1 MCGIS
6 AVVSLSP
13 GSLDSSITAPQN
25 IGDGSQSSKL
35 DQSLETIKHR
45 GPDARDTWTSKDG
58 RVALGHVRLAI
69 NDLSLD
75 GEQPFHSSDDHVH
88 AVVNGELYD
97 ADTIRQRLVKEAGAT
112 FKGKSDSE
120 IVIALYQIY
129 GTSFL
134 RHLRGEFA
142 LCLYD
147 SRTKFFIA
155 ARDRYGIKPLFFTQI
170 DGNLHVAAEMKAFS
184 PFGWNPEWDVRSVLD
199 RRWLFGARTQLDKI
213 RKIKPGSYFTC
224 DATGYIEHMN
234 YWDVEYSDKYVVE
247 HRSEQELINGVRERL
262 LDAVRVRLQAD
273 VPVGIFLSGGI
284 DSSVIAGMV
293 THLVKTEDVKL
304 GINEGMSNIN
314 CYTVGFDEDSGFDES
329 EIARR
334 TAQFLG
340 VNFYKTH
347 MSEQVLADNF
357 EEATWHIEHTMPD
370 LNYIGK
376 YVLSKA
382 PREHG
387 IKVVLT
393 GEGADEHFGGY
404 PVFLSDYFAE
414 FDHSWPAYNL
424 SEAERDAIWKNPKH
438 RPSQFFKIKNAAEDG
453 NKMKSTSAAST
464 QLNNI
469 STLESIGGK
478 FPNIFNDWT
487 AELGEYDPKESI
499 ANNVDGRVKGLIAEK
514 WHPLHTA
521 EYIWTKGFLANAIL
535 TSLGDRAEMAHS
547 LEARPP
553 FLDHPLTEYV
563 NQIPPS
569 LKIRWD
575 PVEQRATEK
584 WILREACKPFITKE
598 IYERKKHVYSAP
610 PAWPIDGPLHKLMK
624 RLVTQENIEQLGFVQ
639 WNKVKGIVPNAF
651 ENRDESSFRLS
662 WTLAQW
668 VVLSKRFG
676 VRRAEACS

>member
-1 MCGIS
+1 M
-6 AVVSLSP
+6 
-13 GSLDSSITAPQN
+13 
-25 IGDGSQSSKL
+25 
-35 DQSLETIKHR
+35 
-45 GPDARDTWTSKDG
+45 
-58 RVALGHVRLAI
+58 
-69 NDLSLD
+69 
-75 GEQPFHSSDDHVH
+75 
-88 AVVNGELYD
+88 
-97 ADTIRQRLVKEAGAT
+97 
-112 FKGKSDSE
+112 
-120 IVIALYQIY
+120 
-129 GTSFL
+129 
-134 RHLRGEFA
+134 
-142 LCLYD
+142 
-147 SRTKFFIA
+147 
-155 ARDRYGIKPLFFTQI
+155 
-170 DGNLHVAAEMKAFS
+170 
-184 PFGWNPEWDVRSVLD
+184 
-199 RRWLFGARTQLDKI
+199 
-213 RKIKPGSYFTC
+213 
-224 DATGYIEHMN
+224 
-234 YWDVEYSDKYVVE
+234 
-247 HRSEQELINGVRERL
+247 RERL

-273 VPVGIFLSGGI
+273 VPVGVFLSGGI

-293 THLVKTEDVKL
+293 THLVKTEGVKL
-304 GINEGMSNIN
+304 GSNEGMANIH

-329 EIARR
+329 GVFLPFTAYLGCPLTRDAEIARR

-340 VNFYKTH
+340 VNFHKTH

-357 EEATWHIEHTMPD
+357 EEATWHNEHTMPD

-376 YVLSKA
+376 FVLSKA

-387 IKVVLT
+387 VKVVLT

-404 PVFLSDYFAE
+404 PAFLSDYFAE
-414 FDHSWPAYNL
+414 FDHTWPGYNL
-424 SEAERDAIWKNPKH
+424 TDAERAAIWKDPKH
-438 RPSQFFKIKNAAEDG
+438 QSSHFFKIKNAAEDG
-453 NKMKSTSAAST
+453 NKSRLTSPASM

-469 STLESIGGK
+469 STLEAIGAK
-478 FPNIFNDWT
+478 FPNVFNDWT
-487 AELGEYDPKESI
+487 TELGEYDPKESI
-499 ANNVDGRVKGLIAEK
+499 ANNVDGRVKGLIAEN

-563 NQIPPS
+563 NRLPPS

-575 PVEQRATEK
+575 QVEQRATEK

-624 RLVTQENIEQLGFVQ
+624 RLITQENIDQVGFVQ

-676 VRRAEACS
+676 VQRAEPSV